1 MGNLTRDPEIK
12 SVGGGSQLAN
22 LSLAVNRRYT
32 TAGGEKREEVTY
44 VDVTFWG
51 KQAELF
57 TRLNIRK
64 GTPLL
69 IEGRLHLE
77 TWDDKQS
84 GQKRSKLK
92 VVGEA
97 MQLLGAKREDSGTQ
111 SQSQPQSQSQSQSH
125 PPDRREEGESAGE
138 RGRGGD
144 DHGGYSDE
152 PF

>member
-12 SVGGGSQLAN
+12 SVGNSGSQLAN

-57 TRLNIRK
+57 TRLGIKK
-64 GTPLL
+64 GTPLF

-77 TWDDKQS
+77 SWEDKQS

-92 VVGEA
+92 VVGETL
-97 MQLLGAKREDSGTQ
+97 QLLGGKRDENAPRSTPARTPDVAPSS
-111 SQSQPQSQSQSQSH
+111 SQSQ
-125 PPDRREEGESAGE
+125 
-138 RGRGGD
+138 D
-144 DHGGYSDE
+144 DYGGGYSDE

>member
-1 MGNLTRDPEIK
+1 MSSYNRVILLGNLTRDPEVK
-12 SVGGGSQLAN
+12 SLGGGSQLAN

-51 KQAELF
+51 KTAELF
-57 TRLNIRK
+57 SRLGIKK

-69 IEGRLHLE
+69 IEGRLHME
-77 TWDDKQS
+77 SWEDKQS

-92 VVGEA
+92 VVGESL
-97 MQLLGAKREDSGTQ
+97 QLLGGKREDGGAR
-111 SQSQPQSQSQSQSH
+111 PA
-125 PPDRREEGESAGE
+125 PPPAARREPEAPGAG
-138 RGRGGD
+138 GGASD
-144 DHGGYSDE
+144 DYGSYSDE

>member
-1 MGNLTRDPEIK
+1 MGNLTRDPEVK

-22 LSLAVNRRYT
+22 LSLAVNRRYS

-44 VDVTFWG
+44 IDVTFWG

-57 TRLNIRK
+57 TRLNIKK

-77 TWDDKQS
+77 SWEDKQS

-92 VVGEA
+92 VVGES
-97 MQLLGAKREDSGTQ
+97 MQLVGG
-111 SQSQPQSQSQSQSH
+111 
-125 PPDRREEGESAGE
+125 RREEGGESRGNSGGGE
-138 RGRGGD
+138 GGSRPPERRETEEPSPKPQGAD
-144 DHGGYSDE
+144 YGGGYSDE